1 MASLAKILYIK
12 ARFEQQYWCSPASMP
27 EYEQLRGKKKCLVF
41 LAADYGNLGDVA
53 ITHAQEQFLK
63 QRFPEHEVVDVPI
76 SKTLSHLKTIK
87 SICSPK
93 DIVTIVGGG
102 NMSDLY
108 FDIELLRQMVV
119 MAFPNSRIISF
130 PQTMFFSDT
139 VAGRYLKKQAR
150 KTYSNHSQLTIA
162 AREKW
167 SYKTMKEMM
176 PHSLLLPDIVM
187 TLDEREPQVVRK
199 GITLCLRNDAESTLS
214 NDFKTELRT
223 RLSEN
228 YAVVDYDTHI
238 NRGGLSLKER
248 ENELHKIWSQF
259 RRSEWVITDRLHGM
273 IFAFITGTPCIVLPN
288 NNFKIEGCYNWIKD
302 CNFVLFLENASVSSI
317 DQLLKLKIDD
327 FNFEGVSMNIRK
339 KINLLLD
346 GYQQ

>member
-1 MASLAKILYIK
+1 MTSLINLFYIK
-12 ARFEQQYWCSPASMP
+12 FRFWLKYRLSKSVLSEFK
-27 EYEQLRGKKKCLVF
+27 QLTDKKKCFVF

-53 ITHAQEQFLK
+53 ITYAQEQFLK

-119 MAFPNSRIISF
+119 KAFPHSRVIIF

-139 VAGRYLKKQAR
+139 IAGRYLKRLAKR
-150 KTYSNHSQLTIA
+150 VYSCHHHLTIA
-162 AREKW
+162 AREQW
-167 SYKTMKEMM
+167 SYKTMEEMM

-228 YAVVDYDTHI
+228 YAVADYDTHI

-288 NNFKIEGCYNWIKD
+288 NNYKIEGCYRWIKD
-302 CNFVLFLENASVSSI
+302 CGYIHF
-317 DQLLKLKIDD
+317 IDD
-327 FNFEGVSMNIRK
+327 YNVTQILSCLGKVQNNSFEILSQEIRNK
-339 KINLLLD
+339 FEKGLNA
-346 GYQQ
+346 